1 MTLET
6 DIEDEDAHRDFLGRR
21 LLINLFRIAHVA
33 GLAGVSA
40 WVLVGD
46 VAGNASL
53 VVNGA
58 AFAFLLVASGLG
70 IFGIDAWSN
79 PNHFRQIN
87 GLAMVLK
94 LILVGLM
101 VAWPQARLPLF
112 WVILVYSVAISH
124 AAGRIR
130 HKRLF

>member
-1 MTLET
+1 
-6 DIEDEDAHRDFLGRR
+6 
-21 LLINLFRIAHVA
+21 
-33 GLAGVSA
+33 
-40 WVLVGD
+40 
-46 VAGNASL
+46 
-53 VVNGA
+53 
-58 AFAFLLVASGLG
+58 VASGLG
-70 IFGIDAWSN
+70 ILGIDAWSN